1 MSLNP
6 RRSATTFLRQ
16 ATSRNL
22 RYLLEV
28 TRHAQTRPQWHA
40 SCLLKYRSQ
49 IPKRRTIFSTAGPRV
64 RSTIAQFILLVDGE
78 TAMKRKLVVPLTLAA
93 AIACLFFFQIEMASS
108 QWGSGSWTFKADDP
122 GVRGGAAGAG
132 GQLAGLS
139 GTQAAFFAAGA
150 ADFAEV
156 ENVPDGL
163 GPRMNLDSCGGC
175 HIQPALG
182 GTSPFVNPQVAF
194 AGKDGGTDRVPSFIA
209 ANGPV
214 REARFVLNPDG
225 TADGGVHALFTITGR
240 TGASGCTL
248 AQPDFATQLANRNV
262 IFRIP
267 TPTFGAGL
275 IEQIPDAAIAANQS
289 SNTSQKQA
297 LGIRGKPNFHVAGR
311 TITGM
316 TNNNGNDGTIARF
329 GWKAQNKSLLLFS
342 GEAYNVEM
350 GITNELFQTEREE
363 TANCQFAT
371 VPNSVTDTTAAA
383 PVNALSDIEKFS
395 FFMRFLAAP
404 APSPDTPGGAA
415 SIANGKTLFS
425 SVGCAL
431 CHTPTL
437 RTGNSAVSA
446 LRNQPANLFSDV
458 LVHDMGDGLADGVSQ
473 GQAGP
478 REFRTAPL
486 WGLGQRIFFLHDGR
500 TADLVRAI
508 QQHASN
514 GSEANGVISR
524 FNNLREGDKQD

>member
-1 MSLNP
+1 MT
-6 RRSATTFLRQ
+6 RSFTMAMPSFIISVLISIVPVPSQ
-16 ATSRNL
+16 AQSARD
-22 RYLLEV
+22 
-28 TRHAQTRPQWHA
+28 P
-40 SCLLKYRSQ
+40 
-49 IPKRRTIFSTAGPRV
+49 GPR
-64 RSTIAQFILLVDGE
+64 AG
-78 TAMKRKLVVPLTLAA
+78 AP
-93 AIACLFFFQIEMASS
+93 
-108 QWGSGSWTFKADDP
+108 
-122 GVRGGAAGAG
+122 AAGAPLDG
-132 GQLAGLS
+132 LTGPQTNLFNAGIDEFKNIDKVS
-139 GTQAAFFAAGA
+139 
-150 ADFAEV
+150 
-156 ENVPDGL
+156 DGL

-194 AGKDGGTDRVPSFIA
+194 AGKDGGTDRVPTFIA

-240 TGASGCTL
+240 TGANTCTL
-248 AQPDFATQLANRNV
+248 AQPDFATQLANHNV

-275 IEQIPDAAIAANQS
+275 IEQIPDAAIASNRS
-289 SNTSQKQA
+289 SNTTQKQA
-297 LGIRGKPNFHVAGR
+297 LGIKGRPNFHVAGR

-363 TANCQFAT
+363 TSACQFAA
-371 VPNSVTDTTAAA
+371 VPNDVTNTDATTPTEVISA
-383 PVNALSDIEKFS
+383 IEKFA
-395 FFMRFLAAP
+395 FFMRFLDAP
-404 APSPDTPGGAA
+404 QPSPDSPGGAT
-415 SIANGKTLFS
+415 SIANGRQKFVD
-425 SVGCAL
+425 VGCAL
-431 CHTPTL
+431 CHTPSFK
-437 RTGNSAVSA
+437 TGNSAVAA
-446 LRNQPANLFSDV
+446 LNNKPVNLFSDL

-473 GQAGP
+473 GEAGP

-500 TADLVRAI
+500 TANLERAI
-508 QQHASN
+508 REHSSN
-514 GSEANGVISR
+514 GSEANGVIAN
-524 FNNLREGDKQD
+524 FNNLGEGRKQDILNFLRSL